1 MTQAIEP
8 TTASARQYE
17 PYHGVHDEDKLA
29 TLIGNMVL
37 NGWQGAPVVADGDCL
52 ITGAHRWHAVREIE
66 KMYEVGKTDTEVLLH
81 VVDIRDIYPEFDDL
95 MDEFDNPTI
104 GEPLYAQA
112 IDSLPADIRD
122 TYGIDVQ

>member
-1 MTQAIEP
+1 MTQVIEP

-52 ITGAHRWHAVREIE
+52 ITGSHRWHAVKQIE
-66 KMYEVGKTDTEVLLH
+66 RMYEADKTDTEVLLH

-95 MDEFDNPTI
+95 MDEFDNPVV
-104 GEPLYAQA
+104 GEPMYAMA

-122 TYGIDVQ
+122 AYGIDMQ